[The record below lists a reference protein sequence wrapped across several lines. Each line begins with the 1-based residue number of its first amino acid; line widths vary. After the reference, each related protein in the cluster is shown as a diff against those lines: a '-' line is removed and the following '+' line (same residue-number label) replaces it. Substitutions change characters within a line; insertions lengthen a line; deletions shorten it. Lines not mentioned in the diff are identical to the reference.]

1 MPKKRTVSLRSQTS
15 KILKEEKYIKRTEKK
30 ILKEQ
35 KALEKQEKNLE
46 KIEKNILK
54 EERGIRA
61 VLKSLKIEKHHVLDF
76 IRIAAGALVGTG
88 LGSII
93 IRQKDLALTLPWRN
107 ILGIIFVALLL
118 AGLLVYKAERKS
130 LEKRAYPLRYIA
142 VRVAYI
148 WIIATVISGATS
160 LLFIAQP
167 ELNLI
172 TLKSILIGS
181 FPAIAGAIG
190 FNFI

>member
-1 MPKKRTVSLRSQTS
+1 MPKKKKSNLRSQTS
-15 KILKEEKYIKRTEKK
+15 KILKEEQSIKRTEKK
-30 ILKEQ
+30 ILREQ
-35 KALEKQEKNLE
+35 KVLEKQEKKLE
-46 KIEKNILK
+46 KIEKSILK
-54 EERGIRA
+54 EEKGIRSI
-61 VLKSLKIEKHHVLDF
+61 LKSLKIEKHHFLDF

-93 IRQKDLALTLPWRN
+93 IRQKDLALALPWRN

-130 LEKRAYPLRYIA
+130 LEKKNHPLRYIT

-148 WIIATVISGATS
+148 WLIATVISGATS

-167 ELNLI
+167 ELSFI
-172 TLKSILIGS
+172 TLKSVLIGS
-181 FPAIAGAIG
+181 FPAIAGSIG